1 MTKLT
6 SQERDNI
13 ETILERRKGQLIASF
28 RKEAQQ
34 GSPTAEYLEG
44 TVISI
49 LECEQLIAHNED
61 ARHRP
66 YLTA

>member
-6 SQERDNI
+6 AQERDNI

-28 RKEAQQ
+28 RKTAQES
-34 GSPTAEYLEG
+34 GPTSERLERAVMG
-44 TVISI
+44 I
-49 LECEQLIAHNED
+49 LECEQQIAHNRD
-61 ARHRP
+61 AKHRP